1 MAGNIGH
8 AVPTIVD
15 QLQKNKHTLCDLRSF
30 MLKIT
35 NLAAS

>member
-1 MAGNIGH
+1 MAGNINH

-15 QLQKNKHTLCDLRSF
+15 QLQKINTLCDLRSF